1 MSPDVFGFYKWPH
14 HGMRGGYDDKRAL
27 VTSKIRVIANTVGN
41 LRFGTKRAHPLRRL
55 EMMAFFVGQP
65 PG

>member
-1 MSPDVFGFYKWPH
+1 
-14 HGMRGGYDDKRAL
+14 MRGGYDDKRAL
-27 VTSKIRVIANTVGN
+27 VILKIRVIENTVGN
-41 LRFGTKRAHPLRRL
+41 IRFGTKRAHSLRRL